1 MIGPNVNRRIIFNG
15 EFVTDGEKKK
25 KMNFKQIPF
34 AKDFISAT

>member
-25 KMNFKQIPF
+25 MNFKQIPF